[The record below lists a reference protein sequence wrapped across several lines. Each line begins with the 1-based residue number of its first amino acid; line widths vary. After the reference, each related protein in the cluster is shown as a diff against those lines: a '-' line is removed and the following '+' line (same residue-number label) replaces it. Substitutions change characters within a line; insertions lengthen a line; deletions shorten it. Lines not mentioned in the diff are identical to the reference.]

1 MIDVL
6 VVDDDEIFRAML
18 EEMIRR
24 ENHAVRAVANGVE
37 ALKAIGRKAPDLII
51 TDILMPEKD
60 GIELIMELARAGSEI
75 PIIAI
80 SGGRRAISLEFNL
93 ESAKL
98 MGVRATLPKP
108 FTREA
113 LRKAI
118 AEALAPRDQAGPGP
132 AESPR

>member
-1 MIDVL
+1 MLKVL
-6 VVDDDEIFRAML
+6 VVDDDELFRTML
-18 EEMIRR
+18 DDMLRR
-24 ENHAVRAVANGVE
+24 EGYLVRAVTNGVE
-37 ALKAIGRKAPDLII
+37 ALELIAEESPDLII

-60 GIELIMELARAGSEI
+60 GIELIMDLAKGGRQI

-80 SGGRRAISLEFNL
+80 SGGRRSITLEFNL

-113 LRKAI
+113 LRQAI
-118 AEALAPRDQAGPGP
+118 AQAL
-132 AESPR
+132 SP